1 METTGDVFIKGNEE
15 GVQTQLTSLKQ
26 RLESAKAEI
35 TAIKEEMATLLKAE
49 INPQVGT
56 VTDGKWCTAN
66 AGQVECTQE
75 APLLSFTET
84 DPQVGTV
91 TDGKWCVGASGGQ
104 VARRRRRCC
113 RSRRLTLKLEPS
125 LMGSDVPRTPG
136 RWSARRRRLSPPPPL
151 VPCWVSALQAV
162 MVMVAVVVAL
172 LHLQYACLKHAT
184 AKMVTPR

>member
-91 TDGKWCVGASGGQ
+91 TDGKWCTANAGQ
-104 VARRRRRCC
+104 VECTQEAPLAAAPSGSLLGFCSASCDGNGCRC
-113 RSRRLTLKLEPS
+113 
-125 LMGSDVPRTPG
+125 GS
-136 RWSARRRRLSPPPPL
+136 
-151 VPCWVSALQAV
+151 
-162 MVMVAVVVAL
+162 
-172 LHLQYACLKHAT
+172 AT
-184 AKMVTPR
+184 APAICLSQACYCEDGYTSVSVNRGNTAHGYHDVILCIKN